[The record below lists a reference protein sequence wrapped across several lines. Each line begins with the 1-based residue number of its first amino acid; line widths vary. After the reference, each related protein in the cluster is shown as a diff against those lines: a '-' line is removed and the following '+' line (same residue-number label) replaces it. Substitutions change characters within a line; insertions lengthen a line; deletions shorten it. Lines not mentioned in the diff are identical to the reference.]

1 MYRFLVVGFVF
12 VFLSGAYADEIYQT
26 PASFLNEVF
35 ENNVPAVKKIWLTG
49 EVKEQVTKI
58 LRHPP
63 KTLRTRYWYNK
74 TRYAWILSEVGK
86 ERDITVGV
94 VIKHNRIEKIKV
106 LIFRESRGSEVRH
119 GYFTRQFKS
128 VQLSENLELNKDI
141 DGITGATLSV
151 RALKKI
157 ATLALY
163 LNKKIES

>member
-1 MYRFLVVGFVF
+1 MAGFVF
-12 VFLSGAYADEIYQT
+12 VFLSGTYADEIYQT

-74 TRYAWILSEVGK
+74 TRSAWILSEVGK

-128 VQLSENLELNKDI
+128 VQLSDNLELNKDI